1 MYTVAVT
8 GASGYIGQRLVQ
20 RLAQEPTID
29 RVLAMD
35 IRPLPF
41 QQEKVLFLRH
51 DVSEP
56 FAEIFVQHRI
66 RLAAHLAFIV
76 DPIYDRQRERR
87 VNVGGSRN
95 FLDAC
100 HAAGVEALLLSS
112 SATVYGALPDNP
124 PLLTEDSPLRA
135 RPGFPYVEDKLVQE
149 AMARQYAQEHPQ
161 ARLII
166 TRATVVTGPHMD
178 NFMSRYFSRALAFT
192 IRGANPLVPLVHED
206 DTAEATARLLLRAP
220 SGAYNINAPN
230 AVPLQE
236 VIQKMGA
243 RAVALPPVLIYPL
256 ATLGWKLRLRFL
268 TEVPPRML
276 DYIRYSWNVDG
287 SKVTRFTDF
296 RYHYDG
302 RASME
307 AFLAGRRRSRPPSLS
322 R

>member
-20 RLAQEPTID
+20 LLAQEANID
-29 RVLAMD
+29 RVLALD

-41 QQEKVLFLRH
+41 EHEKVLFVRH

-56 FAEIFVQHRI
+56 MTELFTRHQVRM
-66 RLAAHLAFIV
+66 AAHLAFIV

-87 VNVGGSRN
+87 VNIGGSRH
-95 FLDAC
+95 FLEAC
-100 HAAGVEALLLSS
+100 HAAGCEALLLSS

-124 PLLTEDSPLRA
+124 PLITEDAPRRA

-149 AMARQYAQEHPQ
+149 EIAWQYAQEHPK

-178 NFMSRYFSRALAFT
+178 NFMSRYFSRSLVFT
-192 IRGANPLVPLVHED
+192 IRGANPPVPLVHED
-206 DTAEATARLLLRAP
+206 DTAQATERLLLQAP

-230 AVPLQE
+230 PVPLQE
-236 VIQKMGA
+236 VIHRMGA
-243 RAVALPPVLIYPL
+243 RVLALPPALIYPM
-256 ATLGWKLRLRFL
+256 ATMGWKLRLRFL

-276 DYIRYSWNVDG
+276 DYIRYAWTADG
-287 SKVTRFTDF
+287 SKVTRLTDF
-296 RYHYDG
+296 RYRYDG
-302 RASME
+302 YAAME
-307 AFLAGRRRSRPPSLS
+307 AFLAARRK
-322 R
+322 